1 MEFVVQQSLEDTLRV
16 RTVHLHHQA
25 PPNPP
30 IYCTKAVNVKLSGD
44 GTYIGK
50 RVHVV
55 YFTFTLLKGQLA
67 YSSGKNHKLGI
78 KELLKNT
85 PFISIITLVVTGN
98 F

>member
-55 YFTFTLLKGQLA
+55 
-67 YSSGKNHKLGI
+67 
-78 KELLKNT
+78 
-85 PFISIITLVVTGN
+85 
-98 F
+98 